1 MPKYMLLL
9 HNSSTSAARNVAPG
23 EIGKIVQEYKAW
35 AERLVQEGKLDSGQ
49 KLADDPGRVLRPGKN
64 GAATVT
70 DGPYAESKEL
80 MGGYFCIIAPDYDAA
95 VAIARTSP
103 HLKYG
108 GNIEVRKV
116 DFT

>member
-23 EIGKIVQEYKAW
+23 DIAKIVQEYKAW
-35 AERLVQEGKLDSGQ
+35 AERLGQEGKLVGGE
-49 KLADDPGRVLRPGKN
+49 KLADDAGRILRPGKN
-64 GAATVT
+64 GSATVT

-80 MGGYFCIIAPDYDAA
+80 MGGYFCINAPDYDAA
-95 VAIARTSP
+95 VTIAQTSP